1 MRILATF
8 LLLALTAS
16 ELTAQTWT
24 NPTPQMLAMSNAVA
38 FQSTAPMLHLG
49 WSWDATNYPTG
60 EPTNVFAVIQENDDL
75 TTSNWSTVWA
85 NYGTNAFVFATN
97 QTCGF
102 FRATATYST
111 Q

>member
-16 ELTAQTWT
+16 AQTWT
-24 NPTPQMLAMSNAVA
+24 NPTPQMLAAYTNVVYL
-38 FQSTAPMLHLG
+38 STVAPMLHLG

-75 TTSNWSTVWA
+75 TTSNWTTVWA

-97 QTCGF
+97 QMGF

>member
-1 MRILATF
+1 MGILATF
-8 LLLALTAS
+8 LLLALTISAS
-16 ELTAQTWT
+16 AQTWT

-38 FQSTAPMLHLG
+38 FQSTAPMLHL
-49 WSWDATNYPTG
+49 SWTWDVTNYPTG

-75 TTSNWSTVWA
+75 TTPNWATVWA

-97 QTCGF
+97 QMGF